1 MGALVTGQMLSL
13 LLSFGLPL
21 ILVRVLSKNDYG
33 LYAQFNVILTFFV
46 SFFSFGFGSDLYFL
60 YPSAGKSERRILI
73 FQSLM
78 LLLFSGIVACFA
90 LLIPVVKDYFVT
102 DVILNANYLYLQ
114 LGVLFSIPEVIMTT
128 LYVLNHDNKLSAL
141 FLPVTTF
148 LRVFMILLFYW
159 ISPEMS
165 SVFIA
170 LFLGIFFKFLCILL
184 YAIRLIRQ
192 NDGVK
197 LYDYCTLKKQLRYTL
212 PLGVASSTRIFI
224 QQIDKLIIFAFVDPV
239 AYAIYSIAFYGVPGL
254 SQVYLS
260 ISHVYVPR
268 MSMAASQHDD
278 EQIVALY
285 HSMVSK
291 TLSYTVP
298 IVFIIFL
305 FSDPIIPFVF
315 SSKYLDS
322 VPYFRFYL
330 LTFIVSCIGCGNI
343 LRATG
348 YTKKSFKA
356 YLYTAIFIL
365 PFTYFAIKYFYL
377 NGAITAAVVG
387 QIFPKILLSYY
398 DAKVLKLSF
407 WKLYPWRSINKLFAI
422 SAICL
427 IPFLVIYL
435 LGGHDNFFLSLLWIA
450 LYLTLTFALQM
461 YFNAFIISWDEC
473 RGYIDRIFRWIKSR

>member
-46 SFFSFGFGSDLYFL
+46 AFFGFGFGSDLYFL
-60 YPSAGKSERRILI
+60 YPPAEKSKRRILI

-78 LLLFSGIVACFA
+78 LLLFSGVVACFV
-90 LLIPVVKDYFVT
+90 LLIPVVKDYFIT
-102 DVILNANYLYLQ
+102 DVTLKSNYLYLL
-114 LGVLFSIPEVIMTT
+114 LGILFSVPEVIMTT

-141 FLPVTTF
+141 FLPVTT
-148 LRVFMILLFYW
+148 LIRVFMILLFYW
-159 ISPEMS
+159 ISPEIS
-165 SVFIA
+165 SVFTA
-170 LFLGIFFKFLCILL
+170 LFAGIFIKFLCILI
-184 YAIRLIRQ
+184 YAFRLIRQ
-192 NDGVK
+192 NEGVK
-197 LYDYCTLKKQLRYTL
+197 LYDYCTLKEQLGYSL
-212 PLGVASSTRIFI
+212 PLGIASSTRIFI
-224 QQIDKLIIFAFVDPV
+224 QQIDKLIILAFVDPV
-239 AYAIYSIAFYGVPGL
+239 AYAVYSIAFYGVPGL
-254 SQVYLS
+254 NQVYLS
-260 ISHVYVPR
+260 ISQVYVPR
-268 MSMAASQHDD
+268 MSIAANQHDD
-278 EQIVALY
+278 RQIVSLY

-298 IVFIIFL
+298 IVLIIIL
-305 FSDPIIPFVF
+305 FSDSIIPFVF
-315 SSKYLDS
+315 SSKYIDS

-387 QIFPKILLSYY
+387 QILPKFLLSYY
-398 DAKVLKLSF
+398 DAKVLKISSF
-407 WKLYPWRSINKLFAI
+407 DLFPWRFISKLFVI
-422 SAICL
+422 SIVSL
-427 IPFLVIYL
+427 FPFVGIYF
-435 LGGHDNFFLSLLWIA
+435 LGGHENFFLCLFWIV
-450 LYLTLTFALQM
+450 LYLVLTFALQM
-461 YFNAFIISWDEC
+461 YYNIFIISWTEC
-473 RGYIDRIFRWIKSR
+473 RGYIDKGLRWCNFK